1 MHQGAPPRT
10 RRHEEHAQARA
21 PHAPPNLHT
30 KMLTKTTRSS
40 CSDHEQQTPISA
52 GWHGSLRRPRPRIAG
67 LDTCYRTSHTA
78 DAFWFGSPSR
88 TATARL
94 RREQDE
100 RYEEEADE
108 PNQHPRLVSHLLPPA
123 VPLDYRRHTVPP
135 RTAAAADRAVP
146 PACLLCPPA
155 PPLGSPPIWPRP
167 SNASAPQSAPTGRE
181 VRVGKPDALRRTPPC
196 GLTHHPRSLPP
207 GARRALLSA
216 NHGRRRAPRG
226 GGGWDAPPLSTSMAD
241 AYESSAAAH
250 PPRQP
255 RHRDRRRTRTR
266 PPFREPRHA
275 SS

>member
-1 MHQGAPPRT
+1 M
-10 RRHEEHAQARA
+10 
-21 PHAPPNLHT
+21 
-30 KMLTKTTRSS
+30 
-40 CSDHEQQTPISA
+40 
-52 GWHGSLRRPRPRIAG
+52 RRPRPRIAG

-167 SNASAPQSAPTGRE
+167 SNTSAPQSAPTGRE

-216 NHGRRRAPRG
+216 NLGWRRARRG
-226 GGGWDAPPLSTSMAD
+226 GGLGRPPPFHLLLAT
-241 AYESSAAAH
+241 H
-250 PPRQP
+250 PPRAS
-255 RHRDRRRTRTR
+255 R
-266 PPFREPRHA
+266 PHSSRGKQHSA
-275 SS
+275 SSTNHRICAVGAPDITRSNRTARTTHAERPNRAPPYEGIPSPPLTESFRTFPRR

>member
-1 MHQGAPPRT
+1 M
-10 RRHEEHAQARA
+10 
-21 PHAPPNLHT
+21 
-30 KMLTKTTRSS
+30 
-40 CSDHEQQTPISA
+40 
-52 GWHGSLRRPRPRIAG
+52 RRPRPRIAG

-226 GGGWDAPPLSTSMAD
+226 GGGWDAPPLAPWRTRTSRQQLPTPQGSRVIEIVVVHVPVRRSASRAMRLAERNGRGHCEAVD
-241 AYESSAAAH
+241 SEPTESPTRKAGPQLRKPRRSSSAA
-250 PPRQP
+250 RG
-255 RHRDRRRTRTR
+255 TVS
-266 PPFREPRHA
+266 EP
-275 SS
+275 ST